1 MVLGWQSFTDQD
13 RTHWIPFVW
22 IQEMS
27 ILGAGTGKEILLPRG
42 RLGTSLVVW
51 WLRVCAC
58 IAGDMNLIPGWEVA
72 HTTQGGEKIFF

>member
-1 MVLGWQSFTDQD
+1 
-13 RTHWIPFVW
+13 
-22 IQEMS
+22 MS

-51 WLRVCAC
+51 WLRVCAS

-72 HTTQGGEKIFF
+72 HTTQGGGKKIFFNSKIAHIRETNAPCLAA